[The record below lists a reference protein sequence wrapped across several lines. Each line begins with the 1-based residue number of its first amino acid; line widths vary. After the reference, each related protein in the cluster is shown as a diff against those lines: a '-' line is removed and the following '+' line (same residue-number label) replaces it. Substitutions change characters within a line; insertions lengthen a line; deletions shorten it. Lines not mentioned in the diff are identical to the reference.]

1 MAQPRARFRREFDY
15 YFLFTQLRVQ
25 FVDEFIDELNQ
36 QLREK
41 KVVVKLSP
49 EARSWL
55 AQRGFDRLL
64 GARPMARLIQAKI
77 KEPLAEKILFGSEA
91 IAGEVLVELENNEL
105 SLKFPHD
112 VS

>member
-1 MAQPRARFRREFDY
+1 RNRLDAWIAFKPLDGGVIEQIVDK
-15 YFLFTQLRVQ
+15 
-25 FVDEFIDELNQ
+25 FVDELNT

-49 EARSWL
+49 EARAWL

-77 KEPLAEKILFGSEA
+77 KEPMAEKLLFGSES
-91 IAGEVLVELENNEL
+91 ITGEVLVEVAKDKLLLN
-105 SLKFPHD
+105 FPSKSD
-112 VS
+112 T